1 MQSAWLQGQSCPG
14 LTAGTII
21 ALAGSV
27 CNANS
32 DTSCHYG
39 GGHLPQITRYLALQ
53 TVRVQVSYPPPPL
66 HAGKYKHRPKTGK
79 NVKVWYETEDVI
91 VITYKKL
98 SNWKLSMWSEAGQSS
113 IPISWCHFKTPKGFL
128 LSTSCQIQF
137 YLVYV
142 ILLFTDSITYS
153 YVLFRKCEM
162 WWKDYA

>member
-21 ALAGSV
+21 ALAGTV

-32 DTSCHYG
+32 DTSGHYG

-79 NVKVWYETEDVI
+79 NVKEWYETDDVI
-91 VITYKKL
+91 VNTNKKL
-98 SNWKLSMWSEAGQSS
+98 SNWKRPFFSFG
-113 IPISWCHFKTPKGFL
+113 
-128 LSTSCQIQF
+128 
-137 YLVYV
+137 VY
-142 ILLFTDSITYS
+142 
-153 YVLFRKCEM
+153 K
-162 WWKDYA
+162 

>member
-53 TVRVQVSYPPPPL
+53 TLRVYCVGQLYPPPPP
-66 HAGKYKHRPKTGK
+66 HPFMQANINTGQKTGK
-79 NVKVWYETEDVI
+79 NVKEWYETDDVI
-91 VITYKKL
+91 VNTNKKL
-98 SNWKLSMWSEAGQSS
+98 SNWKRSFFS
-113 IPISWCHFKTPKGFL
+113 FD
-128 LSTSCQIQF
+128 
-137 YLVYV
+137 VY
-142 ILLFTDSITYS
+142 
-153 YVLFRKCEM
+153 K
-162 WWKDYA
+162 